1 MINIGYAC
9 LAIAVPGSGMK
20 NTLMKN
26 ATGEHLFEL
35 IEHNLTALE
44 RLIDYN
50 IRQGIKLF
58 RISSDLIPF
67 GSSIAGELPW
77 PDVFSEKLTRIGGLI
92 RAFGMRVSMHPGQ
105 YTVLNS
111 PDPLVV
117 ERAIADLAYHTQ
129 VLDAFG
135 VGSECKIIL
144 HLGGV
149 YGDKEQAIGRF
160 IHRYQELPA
169 AIKRRLVLEND
180 DRLFNIRDILEAA
193 KIAGFPVVY
202 DNLHNAVNPADPSK
216 TDADWIRTTAAT
228 WGPNDGRQKIH
239 YSQQDPAKRIGAHS
253 PWIKADLFL
262 DFYQTIQGE
271 TLDIMLEVK
280 DKNLSAL
287 KCLNL
292 VSNHAIKHLEN
303 EWARYKYT
311 ILEHSPVIYQSIR
324 TLLKS
329 KTDYPVREFY
339 ELIEAALSQSIV
351 MGQATNAAD
360 HVWGYFKNQATASE
374 RRRYSDLLSKY
385 EAGESRLELV
395 KNHLLKLAV
404 KYQED
409 YLLTGYYFDL

>member
-228 WGPNDGRQKIH
+228 WGPNDGPQKIH